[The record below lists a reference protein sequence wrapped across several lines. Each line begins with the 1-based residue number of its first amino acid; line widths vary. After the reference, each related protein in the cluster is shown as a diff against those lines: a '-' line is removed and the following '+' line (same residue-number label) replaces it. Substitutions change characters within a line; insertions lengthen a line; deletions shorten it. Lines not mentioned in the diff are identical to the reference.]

1 MQVTDWTG
9 MAQGLGWLNITT
21 SLLMLC
27 MAVGVLAVRP
37 GAVVNRLLAYMLLML
52 GLGSAA
58 HGIPLLWPDS
68 AAAHAAQALFLGYI
82 FPVVGLVYVAFA
94 AHAVPRPGAALL
106 RTRTAHWALVAIVP
120 LMWLFV
126 GLIDAEREGLAL
138 AWEILTLSAAV
149 FALINAIR
157 HRRATT
163 GARRR
168 KATTYLVAFGI
179 HDAAF
184 ILGLALHLVGR
195 LRYGLDAGGADRLHP
210 LVTLAD
216 GIIGLAM
223 LGVVLVLAWGL
234 FRSQILDFD
243 FRIHLGISRGAIAAV
258 FIGMF
263 FVVSELT
270 AELLSERVGPILGIL
285 ATGLLVFALA
295 PLQRFGDRI
304 GQAVVPDPRPVK
316 DFTPQEHEQ
325 MLRDQY
331 ELALEDGVLTV
342 NELRMLDSIRDR
354 LGIAPAVAARIQN
367 ESMAALR

>member
-1 MQVTDWTG
+1 MTDWTG
-9 MAQGLGWLNITT
+9 LAQGLGWLNVLT

-27 MAVGVLAVRP
+27 MAAGVLAVRP
-37 GAVVNRLLAYMLLML
+37 GAIVNRLLAYMLLML

-68 AAAHAAQALFLGYI
+68 AMAHAAQALFLGYI
-82 FPVVGLVYVAFA
+82 FPVVGMVYVAFA
-94 AHAVPRPGAALL
+94 AHAVPRPGAAFL
-106 RTRTAHWALVAIVP
+106 RTRTAHWVLVALVP
-120 LMWLFV
+120 LMWVFV
-126 GLIDAEREGLAL
+126 GFMGANRGELHLV
-138 AWEILTLSAAV
+138 WEILTLSAAV
-149 FALINAIR
+149 FALVNAIR

-179 HDAAF
+179 HDAGF

-195 LRYGLDAGGADRLHP
+195 FRYGLEPGGADRLHP

-216 GIIGLAM
+216 GIIGLGM

-234 FRSQILDFD
+234 FRSQILDFQ
-243 FRIHLGISRGAIAAV
+243 FRLHMGISRGAIAAV

-270 AELLSERVGPILGIL
+270 AELLSERIGPILGIM

-295 PLQRFGDRI
+295 PLQRLGDRI
-304 GQAVVPDPRPVK
+304 GYAVVADPRPVQEL
-316 DFTPQEHEQ
+316 TPQEHEQ
-325 MLRDQY
+325 MLREQF

-342 NELRMLDSIRDR
+342 NELRMLESIRAR
-354 LGIAPAVAARIQN
+354 LGISPDVATRIQS
-367 ESMAALR
+367 ETMAALG